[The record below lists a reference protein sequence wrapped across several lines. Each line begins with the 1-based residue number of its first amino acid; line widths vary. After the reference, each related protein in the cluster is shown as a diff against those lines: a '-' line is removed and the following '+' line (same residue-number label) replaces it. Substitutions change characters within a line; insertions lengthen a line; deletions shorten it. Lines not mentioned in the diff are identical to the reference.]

1 MSDMLDYLKVYR
13 QEFDQAKRFVEA
25 VKDNTANYFFL
36 NFFALD
42 GFAKTTFLKHLWEE
56 YEGHLPASFRTI
68 KDFLRNK
75 ESFDLS
81 DLLIKII
88 EQIDERLPKRIA
100 ILPPDYQSLP
110 DEALAEWLVKLI
122 SKATEAKNTCVLFF
136 DDYDLMP
143 SQTRSWFEEKIFSQL
158 VRTKKVVVILTSQS
172 EIKFKDR
179 IDLRMRLESHELPGL
194 SVEDISASFPQYG
207 ASAAKIYQFTG
218 GLPTLTGKLIQ
229 QLDDAPAATETDN
242 RFQEKVWIKK
252 YYQPLI
258 NDLIIHNIPDELQE
272 TVLVLSLL
280 RRFDVA
286 VLREM
291 LPQIMRPKYQAYRT
305 VDYLD
310 LIESL
315 GNLLQWRTQGGYA
328 LNDAFRVAL
337 HGYVFIDNPGLY
349 KKVHRAAAELY
360 RQSLKQE
367 YRQHYLVELLYHE
380 ASLLRAE
387 KGSDIYGIQ
396 KKIELEVQQYLN
408 GDTLTRIQETDLDGL
423 RQSLKHDPDLK
434 DYVSEETLNAI
445 ETLIHAK
452 INENRV
458 IDLKRT
464 A

>member
-1 MSDMLDYLKVYR
+1 MFDRLDYSKVYR
-13 QEFDQAKRFVEA
+13 QEFDRAKRFVEA
-25 VKDNTANYFFL
+25 VKDNSANYFFL

-56 YEGHLPASFRTI
+56 YEGHLPVSFSFV
-68 KDFLRNK
+68 KDFLRDK
-75 ESFDLS
+75 ESFALS
-81 DLLIKII
+81 DLLIEII

-110 DEALAEWLVKLI
+110 DEALADWLVKLI
-122 SKATEAKNTCVLFF
+122 SKATEAKNTGLLFF

-179 IDLRMRLESHELPGL
+179 IDLRMRLESYELPRL

-207 ASAAKIYQFTG
+207 ASAAKIYQMTG

-229 QLDDAPAATETDN
+229 QLDDTHVITEPDI

-258 NDLIIHNIPDELQE
+258 KDIVIQNIPTDLQE
-272 TVLVLSLL
+272 TVLILSLL

-291 LPQIMRPKYQAYRT
+291 LPKIMRQKYQAYRT

-310 LIESL
+310 LIDSL
-315 GNLLQWRTQGGYA
+315 GNLLQWRTQGA
-328 LNDAFRVAL
+328 M
-337 HGYVFIDNPGLY
+337 P
-349 KKVHRAAAELY
+349 
-360 RQSLKQE
+360 
-367 YRQHYLVELLYHE
+367 
-380 ASLLRAE
+380 
-387 KGSDIYGIQ
+387 
-396 KKIELEVQQYLN
+396 
-408 GDTLTRIQETDLDGL
+408 
-423 RQSLKHDPDLK
+423 
-434 DYVSEETLNAI
+434 
-445 ETLIHAK
+445 
-452 INENRV
+452 
-458 IDLKRT
+458 
-464 A
+464 